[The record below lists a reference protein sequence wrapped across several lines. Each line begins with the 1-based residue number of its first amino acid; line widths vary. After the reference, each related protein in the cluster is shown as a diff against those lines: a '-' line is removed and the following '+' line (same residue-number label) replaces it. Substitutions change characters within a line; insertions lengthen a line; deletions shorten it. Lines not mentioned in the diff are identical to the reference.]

1 MDATLTMLICIINRL
16 KLVSW
21 IIVSFRKGRIPEI
34 YKNDILIVNPL

>member
-1 MDATLTMLICIINRL
+1 MTSHVNLHNKRL

-21 IIVSFRKGRIPEI
+21 ITEFWKGRIPEI